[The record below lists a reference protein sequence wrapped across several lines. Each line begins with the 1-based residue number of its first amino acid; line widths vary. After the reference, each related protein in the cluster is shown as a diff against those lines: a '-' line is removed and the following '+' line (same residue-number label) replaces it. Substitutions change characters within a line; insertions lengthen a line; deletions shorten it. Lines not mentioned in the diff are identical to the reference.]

1 MNTAIFSGDA
11 DFALDTVCNRRVDH
25 VPNGVGGYVDGVCDP
40 SGGYSYTRN
49 TLDNFGK
56 INLKRGHRVI
66 ELVVKVLTLPSSHLK
81 FSINIRSR

>member
-1 MNTAIFSGDA
+1 MWTSASTS
-11 DFALDTVCNRRVDH
+11 TVCNRRADY

-40 SGGYSYTRN
+40 SGGYSYTQN

-66 ELVVKVLTLPSSHLK
+66 ESVVKYD
-81 FSINIRSR
+81 F